1 MSACPDCDREFAS
14 EALLLMHRQFEH
26 PEAVEAE
33 GSAAALQEAAVQEE
47 GRFTSDGFLKRVG
60 ARPDPQPTD
69 NAGLLDSIFPSADPG
84 AALPPWERE
93 RLSGPS

>member
-60 ARPDPQPTD
+60 AKSDAPPSDPGT
-69 NAGLLDSIFPSADPG
+69 LLGNLFPEEPG
-84 AALPPWERE
+84 AALPAWERE